1 MEVTTNALSDIE
13 ETATGWKLSSCEK
26 YWVIVSA
33 QMMATEGW
41 DLFLWAGDAWRDSLG
56 AALLY
61 DREAA
66 TVAVSNFEDSEYAV
80 IRVVNLADFLRAD
93 RRMCGY
99 PSRLAGKLRHAGSDE
114 AMQDIYRA
122 VLHTEG

>member
-1 MEVTTNALSDIE
+1 MEITTHALSGIE
-13 ETATGWKLSSCEK
+13 DTATGWKLSSCEK
-26 YWVIVSA
+26 YWVVVSA

-41 DLFLWAGDAWRDSLG
+41 DLFLWGGDAWQESLG

-66 TVAVSNFEDSEYAV
+66 DVAASNFEDSEYAV
-80 IRVVNLADFLRAD
+80 IRVVNLADYLRAS

-99 PSRLAGKLRHAGSDE
+99 PSRQAGKLRHAGSDE
-114 AMQDIYRA
+114 AMRDIYRA
-122 VLHTEG
+122 VLGTE